1 MNKIIKILLT
11 ILIITSCNYTQNITY
26 NDPNYLKSDEF
37 INYEEIKSTKD
48 TYSQENKNV
57 DSSEIT
63 MNEYENHYYDS
74 YSSRIRRFHRPM
86 IRSNYYGSIYSDY
99 FWYNHD
105 PFYYGTNFY
114 YSYNDF
120 YSPIYP
126 YYSYYNYFYT
136 PYYYGNYYS
145 FYRNR
150 INNYSYLNDYNT
162 TIKTSTGHRGSLTS
176 KKNTIK
182 RNFSQSSNLHK
193 NSRSNHFRKNE
204 NSPNT
209 NRYQN
214 VNENKIKNKPNSN
227 NRSNSF
233 KQRSSKKQNGSY
245 QRSTNKQSSY
255 SNKVNRSYNRSNK
268 NRKIKPR

>member
-1 MNKIIKILLT
+1 MLT

-120 YSPIYP
+120 YSPFILIIVTIII
-126 YYSYYNYFYT
+126 FI

-150 INNYSYLNDYNT
+150 INNYSYINGYNT

-182 RNFSQSSNLHK
+182 RNFSK
-193 NSRSNHFRKNE
+193 
-204 NSPNT
+204 
-209 NRYQN
+209 
-214 VNENKIKNKPNSN
+214 
-227 NRSNSF
+227 
-233 KQRSSKKQNGSY
+233 
-245 QRSTNKQSSY
+245 
-255 SNKVNRSYNRSNK
+255 
-268 NRKIKPR
+268 